1 MWFDHK
7 FHLQFLQDIVH
18 TMLQL
23 SQPFFFDF
31 FHDGEGCKN
40 GAQDLIYKKLRMK
53 FHNPNCIFE
62 EIYNIRSE
70 LLDVNHH
77 HRINGG
83 NIVYRHFEQMEDTGY
98 KLVKAHIYHEQYQYQ
113 SNLYKLYH
121 HRLRLS
127 PPICYDGVIIS
138 GKDFEF

>member
-18 TMLQL
+18 TMLRL

-31 FHDGEGCKN
+31 FHDGEDCKN

-83 NIVYRHFEQMEDTGY
+83 NIVYRHFEQVEDTGY
-98 KLVKAHIYHEQYQYQ
+98 KLVKAHITM
-113 SNLYKLYH
+113 SNINIRVIFTNFIIVYGY
-121 HRLRLS
+121 HRLSAMMVLL
-127 PPICYDGVIIS
+127 
-138 GKDFEF
+138 